1 MNRINDFWC
10 SRLAFLGVFT
20 PKHHRHLANVGI
32 CWLAKNARN
41 GISVEKQPPEQDWI
55 GQTCSTLAKES
66 LSHLRPHH
74 TQNTCTHMAHP
85 SFSLRSLHARHLFEK
100 GLDSIKIESL
110 IFRFILPPW
119 LKKIWFRWGSSFQ
132 LWTCV
137 YIMHVHTHIYYIIL
151 YYIMY
156 TSTWR
161 DRDGSGQ
168 CLNPLTSQAIRNSCT
183 WFDLTCGHFGPL
195 VSFFAPT
202 RNKHMPISCNKA
214 AALNAYKYPTD
225 GFPRGK
231 TLCTTLVSKS
241 TSYIYIY
248 NYIYIYI

>member
-1 MNRINDFWC
+1 MVPLGIIIPTMNLC
-10 SRLAFLGVFT
+10 VY
-20 PKHHRHLANVGI
+20 
-32 CWLAKNARN
+32 NA
-41 GISVEKQPPEQDWI
+41 
-55 GQTCSTLAKES
+55 
-66 LSHLRPHH
+66 
-74 TQNTCTHMAHP
+74 CTH
-85 SFSLRSLHARHLFEK
+85 
-100 GLDSIKIESL
+100 
-110 IFRFILPPW
+110 
-119 LKKIWFRWGSSFQ
+119 
-132 LWTCV
+132 T
-137 YIMHVHTHIYYIIL
+137 YIYIIL

-241 TSYIYIY
+241 TSYIYITIS
-248 NYIYIYI
+248 IYTYRYQHIGFSCDISLAWFSAILVKCHMFLDH